1 MAPYSHRIAV
11 IIPALN
17 EAESIGR
24 QLAEIPPG
32 LVAQTIVADNG
43 STDSTGEIAERA
55 GAEVVHEP
63 RRGYG
68 SACLAGLARLKTDIT
83 AVLFLDADLSHA
95 PQDIERIIRVFEE
108 GDWDLIVGSRVL
120 GPAEPGSL
128 TPVQRFGN
136 WLTTRLIRWMWG
148 ASFTDLG
155 PLRIVSREALDR
167 LEMSDPDFGWTVEM
181 QVKAARLGLR
191 FTEIPVSCR
200 RRRFGASKVS
210 GTIVGSTQAG
220 FKILLTVYRSWRRS
234 GEELSG

>member
-1 MAPYSHRIAV
+1 MAPHSHRIAA

-43 STDSTGEIAERA
+43 STDSTVMIAEGA
-55 GAEVVHEP
+55 GAEVVREP

-68 SACLAGLARLKTDIT
+68 SACLAGLGRLQADIT

-95 PQDIERIIRVFEE
+95 PEDIEQIVRVFVQ

-136 WLTTRLIRWMWG
+136 WLTTRLIRWLWG
-148 ASFTDLG
+148 AKFTDLG
-155 PLRIVSREALDR
+155 PLRIVSRAALDR
-167 LEMSDPDFGWTVEM
+167 LKMRDPDFGWTVEM
-181 QVKAARLGLR
+181 QVKAAQMGLR
-191 FTEIPVSCR
+191 FTEIPVRYRC
-200 RRRFGASKVS
+200 RRFGVSKVS
-210 GTIVGSTQAG
+210 GNIVGSARAG
-220 FKILLTVYRSWRRS
+220 FKILTTVFRAWRGS
-234 GEELSG
+234 MT